1 MRDTR
6 TSSSPDQLHPSH
18 VDDSDWSDRELRW
31 NRLAML
37 PTLAC
42 LVVLLPL
49 GIVVVA
55 VCDRWRT
62 WRAKGA

>member
-1 MRDTR
+1 
-6 TSSSPDQLHPSH
+6 
-18 VDDSDWSDRELRW
+18 
-31 NRLAML
+31 ML

-42 LVVLLPL
+42 LIVLLPL

-55 VCDRWRT
+55 VWDRWRT

>member
-1 MRDTR
+1 
-6 TSSSPDQLHPSH
+6 
-18 VDDSDWSDRELRW
+18 
-31 NRLAML
+31 ML